1 MFVSPAIGMP
11 PNTTPPV
18 YVSFEGKKSPLSNP
32 KAVTPSVL
40 SAERT
45 LTTQEMLQLANQYS
59 VIKTMFDLIDIPSA
73 TPQNNPRF
81 NAQVSENLD
90 KISKMVELKFR
101 QLGIT
106 TIQKEPNGSL
116 IIRIPASEGY
126 ENKIPLMLT
135 AHMDIVAGDPEN
147 PTKPVQKRLI
157 ERSGKQFIAT
167 DGTTTLG
174 ADDKGGIAMIVDTV
188 ARLLGKHPEQSTP
201 IPHAPLELLF
211 SPDEESSCDSL
222 KTLDTSQFK
231 AKHVIVVDEFDVFKV
246 TTGLASAV
254 MIDIQIEGLQ
264 GGHSGADIMKP
275 NRVNGIS
282 LMAEVVK
289 KLGTGVIAKHPV
301 YKEIPLIS
309 KNIGLIQGGSAY
321 NAIPEKAKL
330 SIMMRSASKE
340 AQDAELARMQM
351 VLQEIQAKYQKKQ
364 PAIKLMMTSKEEYP
378 AWEGDVRSPLPNL
391 AKNASQAINGPV
403 VKVCPIHAAAQASIL
418 ANKANAR
425 GEKFDAVLIGPHIE
439 EAHTVRERIDWK
451 SLVEGRKWLEQI
463 IMQYSQSA
471 L

>member
-1 MFVSPAIGMP
+1 LVQPVFVA
-11 PNTTPPV
+11 
-18 YVSFEGKKSPLSNP
+18 FEGKKN
-32 KAVTPSVL
+32 AVNKPQANQAPAVFV
-40 SAERT
+40 ERT
-45 LTTQEMLQLANQYS
+45 LTTEEMLQLASQYS

-81 NAQVSENLD
+81 DALVNANLD
-90 KISKMVELKFR
+90 KMSKLVELKFR

-116 IIRIPASEGY
+116 IIRIPASQGY
-126 ENKIPLMLT
+126 ENKTPLMLT

-147 PTKPVQKRLI
+147 PTKPVQKKLI
-157 ERSGKQFIAT
+157 ERDGKQFIAT

-174 ADDKGGIAMIVDTV
+174 SDDKGGIAMIVDTV
-188 ARLLGKHPEQSTP
+188 ARLLGKHPEQQTP

-211 SPDEESSCDSL
+211 SPDEESSCESL

-231 AKHVIVVDEFDVFKV
+231 AKHVLVVDEFDVFKV

-254 MIDIQIEGLQ
+254 IIDVQIEGLQ

-289 KLGTGVIAKHPV
+289 KLGTGVIAKHPQ
-301 YKEIPLIS
+301 YQNIPLIS

-321 NAIPEKAKL
+321 NAIPEKAKV
-330 SIMMRSASKE
+330 SIMMRSASKD
-340 AQDAELARMQM
+340 AQDAELARMKA

-364 PAIKLMMTSKEEYP
+364 PTIKLVMTSKEEYP
-378 AWEGDVRSPLPNL
+378 SWEGDVNSPLPNL
-391 AKNASQAINGPV
+391 AKNASQAMSGPS
-403 VKVCPIHAAAQASIL
+403 VKVGPIHAAAQASIL
-418 ANKANAR
+418 ANKTNAR

-451 SLVEGRKWLEQI
+451 SLVEARKWLEQI
-463 IMQYSQSA
+463 IVQYSQSN